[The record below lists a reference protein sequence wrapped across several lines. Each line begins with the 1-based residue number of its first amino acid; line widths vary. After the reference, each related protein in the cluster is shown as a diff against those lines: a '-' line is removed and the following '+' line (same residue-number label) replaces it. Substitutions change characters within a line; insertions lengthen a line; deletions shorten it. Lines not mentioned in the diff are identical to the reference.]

1 MARVAPNLKYRG
13 KRAVRSLIILIAI
26 TMLCLGGNSLA
37 WLSQSQVPVVEQTG
51 ASYDAESNSLTIK
64 GNNFLSGAVVIL
76 KNAQGAIGYNEIKVK
91 GSGKIVITGITE
103 SDVQGVV
110 EVTVVNPDGLASL
123 PVRLAVVP
131 AVDNSKL
138 TVSDVT
144 KIIQQAVAQAEAS
157 NLKVTVAVTDKEGN
171 VLGVF
176 KMNGAT
182 DRITIGIGT
191 RCARTERCIT
201 KIKNPNKP
209 VIPKLTCGLEG
220 LCIGRI
226 PDALG
231 PGLDFPGL
239 AVSAAISKAG
249 TAAVLSTAGGAFS
262 TRSASFLLQEHLPPG
277 IAGAPAGPL
286 FGVQFSQLACSD
298 INPSLPLGLA
308 ADPGGVTLYKNGQ
321 PVGGVGVEGDG
332 IYALANR
339 REERMDKPVE
349 ELIALA
355 GTRGFEPPAAIADT
369 LFPDALRLPYIN
381 QQVPPALPLRP
392 LNATGAVV
400 LPQFPIIDTPASKFA
415 IINLN
420 GIPVRAKIDR
430 PIQGSS
436 LPGGLTK
443 AEVERILTQGIQRA
457 LQTRAIIHQPVGSH
471 IEVSVGVVDQEG
483 NYLGAVSTTD
493 APISSYD
500 IAVQKARSA
509 VFISNPIAGNQ
520 LRQASGGVFLPN
532 KPFAKYAEAARR
544 DGLNLD
550 GSFAIS
556 GRGLIFLSRPFLP
569 DGIDDTE
576 NGPFSNPIEDNSAFN
591 TGLQLDLVLS
601 QLLSSALVLTTI
613 NDTPGI
619 PKLPPRVPPTVQ
631 RNCSPDLAVLGAF
644 IGNGLQVRQASVPL
658 YKNGRLVGG
667 VGCSG
672 DGGEQEDI
680 VVGFGSAG
688 FEADP
693 NIRSDRLFV
702 RGVRIPWLKF
712 PRHPEINN

>member
-1 MARVAPNLKYRG
+1 MIIPNLKYRG
-13 KRAVRSLIILIAI
+13 KRAIRSLIIVIAI
-26 TMLCLGGNSLA
+26 AMLCLGGNSLA
-37 WLSQSQVPVVEQTG
+37 WLSQSQAPVVEQAG
-51 ASYDAESNSLTIK
+51 ASYDAETNSLTIK
-64 GNNFLSGAVVIL
+64 GDHFLAGAVVIL
-76 KNAQGAIGYNEIKVK
+76 KNAQGSIGYSEVKVK
-91 GSGKIVITGITE
+91 GSGKIVILGVTE
-103 SDVQGVV
+103 SDVRDGV
-110 EVTVVNPDGLASL
+110 EVTIVNPDGLASL

-131 AVDNSKL
+131 NADNSKL
-138 TVSDVT
+138 TKSDVT

-182 DRITIGIGT
+182 DKITIGIGT
-191 RCARTERCIT
+191 RCARTKKCVKDSAIT
-201 KIKNPNKP
+201 IK
-209 VIPKLTCGLEG
+209 PKLTCGLEG
-220 LCIGRI
+220 LCIGKI
-226 PDALG
+226 PNVLMTGAE
-231 PGLDFPGL
+231 FPGL

-249 TAAVLSTAGGAFS
+249 TAGVLSTAGGAFS

-277 IAGAPAGPL
+277 IKGAPAGPL

-308 ADPGGVTLYKNGQ
+308 ADPGGVALYKNGQ

-332 IYALANR
+332 IYALSNR
-339 REERMDKPVE
+339 REERIDKPVE

-392 LNATGAVV
+392 LNATGTVV

-430 PIQGSS
+430 PIQGSL

-443 AEVERILTQGIQRA
+443 AEVERILTQGVQRA

-509 VFISNPIAGNQ
+509 DFASNPRAGIQ
-520 LRQASGGVFLPN
+520 LRQASGGAFLPN
-532 KPFAKYAEAARR
+532 KPFAKYAEAAKR

-569 DGIDDTE
+569 DGIDETE

-591 TGLQLDLVLS
+591 TGLQLDLVLT
-601 QLLSSALVLTTI
+601 QLLRSAVVLTTFNETI
-613 NDTPGI
+613 GI
-619 PKLPPRVPPTVQ
+619 PRLPATVQ
-631 RNCSPDLAVLGAF
+631 ESCSPDVAVFKAF
-644 IGNGLQVRQASVPL
+644 INNGLQVRQASVPL
-658 YKNGRLVGG
+658 YKNGKLVGG

-680 VVGFGSAG
+680 VVGFASAG

-693 NIRSDRLFV
+693 NIRSDRLII

-712 PRHPEINN
+712 PRHPEIDN

>member
-1 MARVAPNLKYRG
+1 MARIAPKLKYRG
-13 KRAVRSLIILIAI
+13 KKAVRSLVTFIAI
-26 TMLCLGGNSLA
+26 AMLCLGGNALA
-37 WLSQSQVPVVEQTG
+37 WLSQSQPPVVEQAG
-51 ASYDAESNSLTIK
+51 ASFDAEANSLTIK

-76 KNAQGAIGYNEIKVK
+76 KNAQGSIGYTEVKVK
-91 GSGKIVITGITE
+91 GSGKIVITGVAE
-103 SDVQGVV
+103 ADLREGV

-131 AVDNSKL
+131 NVDNSKL
-138 TVSDVT
+138 TKSDVT

-157 NLKVTVAVTDKEGN
+157 NLKVTVAVTDKEGRA
-171 VLGVF
+171 LGVF
-176 KMNGAT
+176 VMNGAN

-191 RCARTERCIT
+191 RCARNRKCIADLKAT
-201 KIKNPNKP
+201 VK
-209 VIPKLTCGLEG
+209 PKLTCGLEG
-220 LCIGRI
+220 VCIRSGAI
-226 PDALG
+226 A
-231 PGLDFPGL
+231 
-239 AVSAAISKAG
+239 AAISKAG
-249 TAAVLSTAGGAFS
+249 TAGVLSTAGGAFS

-277 IAGAPAGPL
+277 IKGAPAGPL

-308 ADPGGVTLYKNGQ
+308 ADPGGVALYKNGQ

-332 IYALANR
+332 VYALANR
-339 REERMDKPVE
+339 REERTDKPVE

-381 QQVPPALPLRP
+381 QQVPPALSLRP
-392 LNATGAVV
+392 LNATGTV
-400 LPQFPIIDTPASKFA
+400 LPQFPIIDTPASKFT
-415 IINLN
+415 IITLN
-420 GIPVRAKIDR
+420 GVPVRAKIDR

-443 AEVERILTQGIQRA
+443 AEVERLLFQGIQRA

-471 IEVSVGVVDQEG
+471 IEVSVGVVDQGG

-520 LRQASGGVFLPN
+520 LRQASGGRFLPN

-569 DGIDDTE
+569 DGIDETE

-601 QLLSSALVLTTI
+601 RLLESAASLLMF
-613 NDTPGI
+613 NDTEGI
-619 PKLPPRVPPTVQ
+619 PTGPNVTQKS
-631 RNCSPDLAVLGAF
+631 CSPDPIVLNAF
-644 IGNGLQVRQASVPL
+644 INNGLQVRQASVPL

-667 VGCSG
+667 IGCSG

-693 NIRSDRLFV
+693 NIRSDRLII

-712 PRHPEINN
+712 PRHPEIDN

>member
-1 MARVAPNLKYRG
+1 MARFAPKFKYRG
-13 KRAVRSLIILIAI
+13 KKAVRGLTVFIAI
-26 TMLCLGGNSLA
+26 TMLCLGGNALA
-37 WLSQSQVPVVEQTG
+37 WLGQSHPPTVEQAG
-51 ASYDAESNSLTIK
+51 ASFDAEESSLTIK
-64 GNNFLSGAVVIL
+64 GNNFIAGAVVIL
-76 KNAQGAIGYNEIKVK
+76 KNAQGSIGYTEVKVK
-91 GSGKIVITGITE
+91 GSGKIVITGVTE
-103 SDVQGVV
+103 SDVRDGV

-131 AVDNSKL
+131 NVDNSKL
-138 TVSDVT
+138 TKSDVT

-176 KMNGAT
+176 VMNGAN

-191 RCARTERCIT
+191 RCARNKKCIADLAAT
-201 KIKNPNKP
+201 IK
-209 VIPKLTCGLEG
+209 PKLTCGLEG
-220 LCIGRI
+220 VCIKGGAI
-226 PDALG
+226 AG
-231 PGLDFPGL
+231 
-239 AVSAAISKAG
+239 AISKAG
-249 TAAVLSTAGGAFS
+249 TAGVLSTAGGAFS

-277 IAGAPAGPL
+277 IKGAPAGPL

-308 ADPGGVTLYKNGQ
+308 ADPGGVALYKNGQ

-332 IYALANR
+332 VYALANR
-339 REERMDKPVE
+339 REERLDKPVE

-381 QQVPPALPLRP
+381 QQVPPALPLKP
-392 LNATGAVV
+392 LNSTGTVV
-400 LPQFPIIDTPASKFA
+400 LPQFPIIDTPASKFV

-430 PIQGSS
+430 PIQGSL

-509 VFISNPIAGNQ
+509 AFVSNPIAGNQ
-520 LRQASGGVFLPN
+520 LRQASGGRFLPN

-569 DGIDDTE
+569 DGIDETE

-591 TGLQLDLVLS
+591 TGLQLDLVLTR
-601 QLLSSALVLTTI
+601 LLESARTLLVL
-613 NDTPGI
+613 NDTEGI
-619 PKLPPRVPPTVQ
+619 PKGTNPTVVQ
-631 RNCSPDLAVLGAF
+631 QSCSPDPAVFRAF
-644 IGNGLQVRQASVPL
+644 INNGLQVRQASVPL

-693 NIRSDRLFV
+693 NIRSDRLII

-712 PRHPEINN
+712 PRHPEIDN

>member
-1 MARVAPNLKYRG
+1 MARITPDIKYRG
-13 KRAVRSLIILIAI
+13 KKAVRSLIVFIAI
-26 TMLCLGGNSLA
+26 ATLCLGGNALA
-37 WLSQSQVPVVEQTG
+37 WLSQSQAPVIEQAG
-51 ASYDAESNSLTIK
+51 ASYDAEANSLTIK
-64 GNNFLSGAVVIL
+64 GNNFLAGAVVIL
-76 KNAQGAIGYNEIKVK
+76 KNAQGTIGYTEVKVK
-91 GSGKIVITGITE
+91 GSGKIIITGVTE
-103 SDVQGVV
+103 SDIQEGV

-123 PVRLAVVP
+123 PVRLNVVP

-138 TVSDVT
+138 TASDVT

-157 NLKVTVAVTDKEGN
+157 KLKVTVAVTDKEGN

-176 KMNGAT
+176 VMNGAT
-182 DRITIGIGT
+182 DKITIGIGT
-191 RCARTERCIT
+191 RCARTKKCIADLT
-201 KIKNPNKP
+201 QPIK
-209 VIPKLTCGLEG
+209 PKLTCGLEG
-220 LCIGRI
+220 LC
-226 PDALG
+226 AK
-231 PGLDFPGL
+231 GL
-239 AVSAAISKAG
+239 AIAAAISKAG
-249 TAAVLSTAGGAFS
+249 TAGVLSTAGGAFS

-308 ADPGGVTLYKNGQ
+308 ADPGGVALYKNGQ

-339 REERMDKPVE
+339 REERIDKPVE

-381 QQVPPALPLRP
+381 QQVPPALSLRP
-392 LNATGAVV
+392 LNATGTV
-400 LPQFPIIDTPASKFA
+400 LAQFPIIATPASKFA
-415 IINLN
+415 IITLN
-420 GIPVRAKIDR
+420 GIQVRAKIDR
-430 PIQGSS
+430 PIRGSS

-443 AEVERILTQGIQRA
+443 AEVERLLTQGVQRA

-509 VFISNPIAGNQ
+509 VFISNPRAGTQ
-520 LRQASGGVFLPN
+520 LRQASGGRFLPN

-601 QLLSSALVLTTI
+601 RLLDSALTLITQ
-613 NDTPGI
+613 NDTEGI
-619 PKLPPRVPPTVQ
+619 PKDPMDTPIT
-631 RNCSPDLAVLGAF
+631 CSPDPLVLNAF
-644 IGNGLQVRQASVPL
+644 INNGLQVRQASVPL

-667 VGCSG
+667 IGCSG

-712 PRHPEINN
+712 PRHPEIDN